1 MSNFAVPILGF
12 GDDGPI
18 PSHVRWKDGTRLAYA
33 GILGGVFDPEAQ
45 QAHQAERARKEEL
58 RSQGVAVLS
67 DYQ

>member
-18 PSHVRWKDGTRLAYA
+18 PSRVRWKDGTRLAYA

-45 QAHQAERARKEEL
+45 QAYEAEKARKQNL
-58 RSQGVAVLS
+58 RDQGVTILE
-67 DYQ
+67 DHR